1 MCTIIIWYLLRGSAG
16 WWICV
21 VGTLSVLL
29 HVGSFG
35 TGLGTGWYMSLI
47 YGSSPSKIY
56 FELGTTG
63 LIEDDPLS
71 SCSVISSDNVL
82 SLLSA

>member
-1 MCTIIIWYLLRGSAG
+1 MHYHYLVSTAWFCWLVDLCGGYA
-16 WWICV
+16 
-21 VGTLSVLL
+21 VGPASL
-29 HVGSFG
+29 GSFG
-35 TGLGTGWYMSLI
+35 TGLGTGWYKSLI
-47 YGSSPSKIY
+47 LGSSPSKIY